1 MDWLNHFRNRP
12 DIKLEQFKEERISEL
27 ERRKIGYSIS
37 QFQRGESSEAR
48 DFLEKSRIFSI
59 KSGRAAFYEESK
71 LFIKEENY
79 HSNLLKIFM
88 MQMQIEA
95 ASDAWTDNVFRWLRS
110 LGDIAWS
117 SRVLLTAEI
126 LAQVYYPALKEATS
140 SEMLHLI
147 CERIIADEDF
157 HILFQTERIARVL
170 QHRHKMVRTIQAI
183 SALVLFCGTTFVV
196 WLEHQ
201 AVLSSSLTFWQ
212 YIKSSLGRYKFAMR
226 QLGDCLNN
234 KASLREQRLVT

>member
-1 MDWLNHFRNRP
+1 
-12 DIKLEQFKEERISEL
+12 
-27 ERRKIGYSIS
+27 
-37 QFQRGESSEAR
+37 
-48 DFLEKSRIFSI
+48 
-59 KSGRAAFYEESK
+59 
-71 LFIKEENY
+71 
-79 HSNLLKIFM
+79 M

-170 QHRHKMVRTIQAI
+170 QHHHKMVRIIQAVA
-183 SALVLFCGTTFVV
+183 ALVLFCGTTFVV
-196 WLEHQ
+196 WLEHR

-212 YIKSSLGRYKFAMR
+212 YIKSSFGRYKFAMR

-234 KASLREQRLVT
+234 KADLREQRLVT

>member
-147 CERIIADEDF
+147 CERIIADEVNRR
-157 HILFQTERIARVL
+157 LRR
-170 QHRHKMVRTIQAI
+170 
-183 SALVLFCGTTFVV
+183 GTT
-196 WLEHQ
+196 
-201 AVLSSSLTFWQ
+201 AD
-212 YIKSSLGRYKFAMR
+212 R
-226 QLGDCLNN
+226 
-234 KASLREQRLVT
+234 